1 MTIEDLERLAL
12 DVESHRTWFQE
23 LTSMGREGLPRATA
37 DAARRGLG
45 VAAHALGT
53 ELVAIEGAA
62 PTFLLLPEGGA
73 APDLTVF
80 ATWHAESRPVL
91 PAALEGAERT
101 ALVATVG
108 ALTALAGGD
117 GVGRQ
122 VAVVVAPGAGHGS
135 LVLDGIL
142 RKHRASL
149 QAPVAFWTRIG
160 PRGPKRRRVFLGA
173 RGLVVL
179 GIRGDVNPYQLRDR
193 VVADLSRDAFG
204 PRPLDFELLR
214 KVARSESEMELLEES
229 FDDPAAVPGEGEDR
243 LRAALFD
250 PRGSVARPSI
260 RTPDRPAAWV
270 TIEIAED
277 MDPEVVAAKAREH
290 APGVPIDLVEGF
302 PWDRQNIHHPA
313 VQAAIRTAKHRSEGA
328 EIWPMAPWVTT
339 SGLFTRALGTP
350 LVEWAVP
357 LPASTPVRSPG
368 TDALLA
374 LERELAELFLRGTGQ
389 LQPAFPEA

>member
-229 FDDPAAVPGEGEDR
+229 FDDPAAVPG
-243 LRAALFD
+243 
-250 PRGSVARPSI
+250 
-260 RTPDRPAAWV
+260 
-270 TIEIAED
+270 
-277 MDPEVVAAKAREH
+277 
-290 APGVPIDLVEGF
+290 
-302 PWDRQNIHHPA
+302 
-313 VQAAIRTAKHRSEGA
+313 
-328 EIWPMAPWVTT
+328 
-339 SGLFTRALGTP
+339 
-350 LVEWAVP
+350 
-357 LPASTPVRSPG
+357 
-368 TDALLA
+368 
-374 LERELAELFLRGTGQ
+374 
-389 LQPAFPEA
+389 